1 LLVKIIVIILTLFIY
16 INIYINIYI
25 RIIILEPSID
35 AKFGNPELN
44 IPGPKR
50 DNKMQAINMIR
61 LELTEYLEKSTEKVN
76 TAFFDDLV
84 RRDDKKVQYMVVIK
98 KL

>member
-1 LLVKIIVIILTLFIY
+1 MHV
-16 INIYINIYI
+16 
-25 RIIILEPSID
+25 
-35 AKFGNPELN
+35 
-44 IPGPKR
+44 
-50 DNKMQAINMIR
+50 INMIR